1 MWQDVGELAV
11 DLFMPVPGDDL
22 DLDSIFDR
30 KNPNLLRVPLAQ
42 PGAFKRR
49 LNQSGWFDEEV
60 VAAGLLTQ
68 GKAQSLLSMV
78 TGWALVEMVRGRRSK
93 SLPREFC
100 VVVTATRVVALAMSP
115 WSEGSGAD
123 VSTDVVVK
131 LKREEAGSWS
141 RGSLR
146 IDLDT
151 RNLKSGTKGGT
162 LDLAGVEQVPVNW
175 GSGSDTEEV
184 VALVARG

>member
-11 DLFMPVPGDDL
+11 DLFMPAGGQDL
-22 DLDSIFDR
+22 DVESIFDK

-68 GKAQSLLSMV
+68 GKAQSLLSMA
-78 TGWALVEMVRGRRSK
+78 TGWALVELARGRRCK

-100 VVVTATRVVALAMSP
+100 VAVTATRVVALAMSP
-115 WSEGSGAD
+115 WSEGSGD
-123 VSTDVVVK
+123 DYSSDVVVK
-131 LKREEAGSWS
+131 VKREEAGSWS

-146 IDLDT
+146 IDLDN
-151 RNLKSGTKGGT
+151 RQLKSGQKGGT

-175 GSGSDTEEV
+175 GNGTDTDEL
-184 VALVARG
+184 VALLGRG

>member
-1 MWQDVGELAV
+1 M
-11 DLFMPVPGDDL
+11 LFRSLFLPAPGPDL
-22 DLDSIFDR
+22 DRDSIFD
-30 KNPNLLRVPLAQ
+30 KKDPNMLRVPLAQ

-68 GKAQSLLSMV
+68 GKAQSLVSML

-100 VVVTATRVVALAMSP
+100 VVVTANRVVALEMSP
-115 WSEGSGAD
+115 WSEGSGD
-123 VSTDVVVK
+123 DMSTDVIVK
-131 LKREEAGSWS
+131 VKREEAGSWS

-151 RNLKSGTKGGT
+151 RSLKGGMKGGT
-162 LDLAGVEQVPVNW
+162 LDVAGVEQVPVNW

>member
-1 MWQDVGELAV
+1 MWQEAGELAF
-11 DLFMPVPGDDL
+11 DLFVPAPGADL
-22 DLDSIFDR
+22 DVESIFD
-30 KNPNLLRVPLAQ
+30 KKDPNLLRVPLAE

-60 VAAGLLTQ
+60 LAAGLLTQ

-78 TGWALVEMVRGRRSK
+78 TGWALVDLVRGRRCK

-100 VVVTATRVVALAMSP
+100 VAVTDTRVVALAMSP
-115 WSEGSGAD
+115 WSEGSGDEYSSD
-123 VSTDVVVK
+123 VIVK
-131 LKREEAGSWS
+131 VKREEAGSWS

-146 IDLDT
+146 IDLDN
-151 RNLKSGTKGGT
+151 RKLKSGMKGGT

-175 GSGSDTEEV
+175 GKGSDSEELL
-184 VALVARG
+184 ALLARG

>member
-1 MWQDVGELAV
+1 MLQEVGEVAV
-11 DLFMPVPGDDL
+11 DLFLPAPGQDL
-22 DLDSIFDR
+22 DVESIFDK
-30 KNPNLLRVPLAQ
+30 KNLNLLRVPLAQ

-123 VSTDVVVK
+123 VSTDVVVRV
-131 LKREEAGSWS
+131 KREEAGSWS
-141 RGSLR
+141 RESLR

-151 RNLKSGTKGGT
+151 RSLMSGAKGGT

-175 GSGSDTEEV
+175 PSGSDTEEV
-184 VALVARG
+184 VVLVARG

>member
-1 MWQDVGELAV
+1 
-11 DLFMPVPGDDL
+11 
-22 DLDSIFDR
+22 
-30 KNPNLLRVPLAQ
+30 
-42 PGAFKRR
+42 
-49 LNQSGWFDEEV
+49 
-60 VAAGLLTQ
+60 
-68 GKAQSLLSMV
+68 
-78 TGWALVEMVRGRRSK
+78 
-93 SLPREFC
+93 
-100 VVVTATRVVALAMSP
+100 MSP

-131 LKREEAGSWS
+131 VKRAEAGSWS

-146 IDLDT
+146 IDLDA
-151 RNLKSGTKGGT
+151 RNLKSGVKGGT